1 MKILAVSSQGS
12 TFIQLKLF
20 FEDSE
25 TIPSVSKNIPYRKIQ
40 SYSADFLIG
49 WADGVDADGG
59 GWGHCRETLGHVG
72 AIFAARL
79 STRQTN

>member
-1 MKILAVSSQGS
+1 
-12 TFIQLKLF
+12 LK
-20 FEDSE
+20 
-25 TIPSVSKNIPYRKIQ
+25 KIPYRKIQ

-59 GWGHCRETLGHVG
+59 GWGHCRETHGHVG